1 MTVTTKEEALAFL
14 CSLRTDF
21 ELLASGD
28 WHPDEDSVEA
38 SIGVVN
44 SLIEFMEMA

>member
-1 MTVTTKEEALAFL
+1 MTVTTNEEAIALL

-28 WHPDEDSVEA
+28 WHPDEDSTEA
-38 SIGVVN
+38 SISVVN
-44 SLIEFMEMA
+44 ALIEFMEAT